1 MEDIKGINFKMVS
14 LYLLPENVLG
24 VRYRTKTRLT
34 LLDLI
39 FCRGGHQI
47 GLHNHTPAQCA
58 QEAAE
63 MYGQLL
69 CVCVS
74 AMHAKIIVSK
84 SLMTEEV
91 KNSLFLVLLAVQDF
105 STPEHIFFQKASLF
119 NLCCTCA

>member
-1 MEDIKGINFKMVS
+1 
-14 LYLLPENVLG
+14 
-24 VRYRTKTRLT
+24 
-34 LLDLI
+34 
-39 FCRGGHQI
+39 
-47 GLHNHTPAQCA
+47 
-58 QEAAE
+58 

>member
-24 VRYRTKTRLT
+24 VCYRTKTRLT

-69 CVCVS
+69 CMCVS